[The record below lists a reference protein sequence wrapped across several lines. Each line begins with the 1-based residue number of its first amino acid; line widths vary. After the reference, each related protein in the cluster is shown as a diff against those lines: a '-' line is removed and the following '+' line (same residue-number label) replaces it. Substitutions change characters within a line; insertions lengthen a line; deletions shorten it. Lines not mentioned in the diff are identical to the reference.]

1 MCNLSLGEAPVCE
14 KISSLAGS
22 YLVTYLHTSETQLV
36 RMCLWTLANIL
47 ATGHKGAQNLMQM
60 QLLPQLWKLYTYDK
74 VADDLS
80 DFREDAAI
88 CLQLIA
94 LNSKSLIKNED
105 LDYLLQH
112 MMEKNP
118 TCLAAEYH
126 LQIIFHTI
134 FSQPELVVSFSS
146 SQQLYLIN
154 YALNNICNCK
164 EFNTLSQHLKLIY
177 SVRILANLIAC
188 NHDCYSVLLQQI
200 SSVWHT
206 NLVTL
211 FNELFSL
218 QNSYL
223 TREVLWFLKN
233 VLNLENSLN
242 TLGVNS
248 FVDKLKIAK
257 NSLLVA
263 TVENNNNIESMVV

>member
-47 ATGHKGAQNLMQM
+47 DTGHKGAQNLMQM
-60 QLLPQLWKLYTYDK
+60 QLLPQLWKLYTDDE

-88 CLQLIA
+88 CLQLIS
-94 LNSKSLIKNED
+94 LNSKSLIKNEN

-134 FSQPELVVSFSS
+134 FSQPELVAS

-164 EFNTLSQHLKLIY
+164 EFKILSQHLKLIY

-188 NHDCYSVLLQQI
+188 NQECYSMLLQQI

-263 TVENNNNIESMVV
+263 TVENNNIESMVV